1 MKNEPDPPADDK
13 GSLNDHLANE
23 RTFLAWTR
31 TGLGIFAL
39 GCVIARLGGTNT
51 ANISLTSANVN
62 KKPIISGFILAICG
76 IITLLYSTWRYY
88 RVNRQIQQKK
98 YCMSASEIREP
109 VTAAFLLFVLLI
121 VVLILCFIL

>member
-1 MKNEPDPPADDK
+1 MKNEPDPPAVDK

-39 GCVIARLGGTNT
+39 GCVIARLGGTNS
-51 ANISLTSANVN
+51 ANISLTSTNVN
-62 KKPIISGFILAICG
+62 KKPIISGFILAVFG
-76 IITLLYSTWRYY
+76 IITLLYSIWRYY

-98 YCMSASEIREP
+98 PCMSAWEIREP
-109 VTAAFLLFVLLI
+109 VTAAFLLFLLLI